1 METVVGKVCQRL
13 RSCTTGRRAETAI
26 GDEQKSWFAED
37 DMRGGF
43 TQTAKCP
50 SVIRSKS
57 SEFNP

>member
-43 TQTAKCP
+43 TQTREESFGDP
-50 SVIRSKS
+50 V
-57 SEFNP
+57 EVE

>member
-43 TQTAKCP
+43 TQTREVSFGDP
-50 SVIRSKS
+50 V
-57 SEFNP
+57 EVE

>member
-1 METVVGKVCQRL
+1 METLVGKVCQRL

-43 TQTAKCP
+43 TQTREESFGDP
-50 SVIRSKS
+50 V
-57 SEFNP
+57 EVE